1 MGATVVNDSDSCG
14 DVDNDVDIGDGD
26 GDGVVILACDRHC
39 KLASNQIAAI
49 VVAAT

>member
-14 DVDNDVDIGDGD
+14 DVDNDVDI